1 LINHHFNITVVSRHT
16 SKATFEP
23 SIKIVKVSD
32 SYPKEELLPIFE
44 GQDAVVVSIR
54 HAANEL
60 QIGMIDAA
68 VDAGIKRFIPSDYG
82 SVAENPEATALD
94 PRKGDCEN
102 VVEYLRSK
110 ESYGLTWTAVITGL
124 FFDL

>member
-1 LINHHFNITVVSRHT
+1 LINHHFNITVVSRHS

-23 SIKIVKVSD
+23 SINIVKVSD

-94 PRKGDCEN
+94 PRKGVRKCCRISPVER
-102 VVEYLRSK
+102 VV
-110 ESYGLTWTAVITGL
+110 WI
-124 FFDL
+124 DLDRCYYWLIL